1 MVDSLRPHVTIIIMR
16 CFIAIDLPDN
26 VLRKVIQ
33 LKERLSTRVSTVR
46 WTRAE
51 QIHLTLKF
59 LGEVPDSDVP
69 VVCEYAQEVA
79 SQFEPMEFQVA
90 GLGCFPPRGGV
101 RIVWV
106 GMADPTGEL
115 LRCQRACE
123 NAFADLG
130 FKKEGRPFHPHL
142 TIGRVNNPRE
152 SDEIR
157 RILKSNEDFDAGSY
171 TADELVVY
179 QSVLKKTGPVY
190 TPMAHCG
197 MGR

>member
-1 MVDSLRPHVTIIIMR
+1 MVDSRWCCVTILLMR

-59 LGEVPDSDVP
+59 LGEVPDPDVP

-79 SQFEPMEFQVA
+79 SQFNPIDLQVA
-90 GLGCFPPRGGV
+90 SVGCFPPRGGV

-106 GMADPTGEL
+106 GMSDPSGEL
-115 LRCQRACE
+115 LRCYKALE
-123 NAFADLG
+123 DAFGDLG
-130 FKKEGRPFHPHL
+130 FNRESRPFHAHL

-152 SDEIR
+152 SEEIR
-157 RILKSNEDFDAGSY
+157 RILKSNEGFDAGSY
-171 TADELVVY
+171 TAEELVVY
-179 QSVLKKTGPVY
+179 ESILKKTGPIY
-190 TPMAHCG
+190 APMA
-197 MGR
+197 RARFA

>member
-1 MVDSLRPHVTIIIMR
+1 MIMR
-16 CFIAIDLPDN
+16 CFIAIDLSDK
-26 VLRKVIQ
+26 VLRNVTQ

-59 LGEVPDSDVP
+59 LGEVPDRDVP

-79 SQFEPMEFQVA
+79 SRFGPIDLKVA
-90 GLGCFPPRGGV
+90 GVGCFPPRGGV
-101 RIVWV
+101 RIVWA
-106 GMADPTGEL
+106 GMADPSGEL
-115 LRCQRACE
+115 FRCYQALE

-130 FKKEGRPFHPHL
+130 FNKEGRPFHPHL

-179 QSVLKKTGPVY
+179 QSVLKKTGPIY
-190 TPMAHCG
+190 APMARCPMRTNG
-197 MGR
+197 